1 MSTPLGIVTGSLPI
15 LLIYRSPDICQDL
28 AAEALALGFAAGHE
42 PRGGRDDGDA
52 EAAEHARHLGLPRVD
67 AKAGLGDA
75 AQAGD
80 GRELADVLHAQDQLA
95 GVRREL

>member
-1 MSTPLGIVTGSLPI
+1 MSTPLGIVPGSLPI

-52 EAAEHARHLGLPRVD
+52 DAAEHARHLGLPRVD
-67 AKAGLGDA
+67 AKAALGDE
-75 AQAGD
+75 AQASD
-80 GRELADVLHAQDQLA
+80 GRGLADVLHAQDVPS
-95 GVRREL
+95 GVGRER